1 MGANSV
7 GGMGAGVTTTKRT
20 FEVLETLAEEEGRTI
35 TGLAGTTGMAKSTVF
50 RHVET
55 LRNLGYV
62 VERGGELHLGFRFL
76 ELSERARNRKL
87 GYLATK
93 EKVVELAQE
102 TGERAIFLVEEA
114 GEGVYIHSF
123 GGVSDTMIGKRRP
136 LYSLASGKAILAGW
150 PEERVEGYLHDL
162 EPQPFTTNTITDT
175 DALREEI
182 RATGKRGYAI
192 NDEERMDGLRGVA
205 VPVFDE
211 NNEVLGGLG
220 VFGPVSR
227 FTDREIHER
236 LPPVLRHKAE
246 EVKIALA
253 YG

>member
-1 MGANSV
+1 MGANSI
-7 GGMGAGVTTTKRT
+7 GGTNAGVATTKKT
-20 FEVLETLAEEEGRTI
+20 FEILETLAEEEGTTI
-35 TGLAGTTGMAKSTVF
+35 TGLARTTGMAKSTVF

-55 LRNLGYV
+55 LRDLGYV
-62 VERGGELHLGFRFL
+62 VEREGELHLGFRLL
-76 ELSERARNRKL
+76 ELSEQARNRKL

-150 PEERVEGYLHDL
+150 SEERVDRYLHGL
-162 EPQPFTTNTITDT
+162 EPRPFATNTITDT

-182 RATGKRGYAI
+182 RITGERGYAI

-205 VPVFDE
+205 VTVFDE
-211 NNEVLGGLG
+211 NHAVLGGLG

-227 FTDREIHER
+227 FTEREMHER

-246 EVKIALA
+246 EIKIALA